1 MSQKNA
7 RDLNKALATLDTTTM
22 AALSILAIG
31 SGYWTYMGVRGLL
44 DADGLLSIG
53 GALVYSIAVSMAIFC
68 FWAYL
73 MKFLPMMRSVLS
85 RLGLAVAMVI
95 GSGAIIAMSSW
106 LNAAALA
113 GSAAIEQH
121 LANAVEE
128 YQSRFER
135 AHENALAAQSLLPD
149 VQIAAGRFRSMAG
162 DEAREGALTGTAGR
176 GTVVALL
183 TQTADQLDQLEG
195 QILSAREV
203 VDDLHRTG
211 GQHLTAMRRLVSARG
226 AVAERSVEFAE
237 EAVNLVGIISALQ
250 ETSVAPAV
258 RRTAEDFARSFI
270 RPATVSGAGDLGDRQ
285 AEVIDSV
292 AGAVSQT
299 SAALVAA
306 ADEILAR
313 SRIEAFRFTPISSAE
328 AVLLYAEDFVP
339 SWAGAIAI
347 DMMPAVLVLMLMVIH
362 GAIRHAEGES
372 EAVDSITL
380 SDLTMAAS
388 ALRRLHGADPAGPL
402 DPAPGTADPRDV
414 FVAAT
419 AASDPPPSPAPK
431 AAATVSPIGP
441 QEPPVPSPPAAGRG
455 TGPDGEGTRTGL
467 TAARG

>member
-1 MSQKNA
+1 M
-7 RDLNKALATLDTTTM
+7 
-22 AALSILAIG
+22 
-31 SGYWTYMGVRGLL
+31 
-44 DADGLLSIG
+44 
-53 GALVYSIAVSMAIFC
+53 
-68 FWAYL
+68 
-73 MKFLPMMRSVLS
+73 
-85 RLGLAVAMVI
+85 
-95 GSGAIIAMSSW
+95 
-106 LNAAALA
+106 
-113 GSAAIEQH
+113 
-121 LANAVEE
+121 
-128 YQSRFER
+128 
-135 AHENALAAQSLLPD
+135 
-149 VQIAAGRFRSMAG
+149 
-162 DEAREGALTGTAGR
+162 
-176 GTVVALL
+176 
-183 TQTADQLDQLEG
+183 
-195 QILSAREV
+195 
-203 VDDLHRTG
+203 
-211 GQHLTAMRRLVSARG
+211 
-226 AVAERSVEFAE
+226 
-237 EAVNLVGIISALQ
+237 
-250 ETSVAPAV
+250 

-419 AASDPPPSPAPK
+419 AASDPPPSPAPR

-441 QEPPVPSPPAAGRG
+441 QEPPVPSPPATGRE